1 MRENDGRVW
10 RIRFAFVKKLEN
22 LVILETTARE
32 TKLRFF
38 NFCSRGKVIDRK
50 IIRTRI
56 DGYRFEEEG
65 AS

>member
-1 MRENDGRVW
+1 MANPICVCQEIGKSSY
-10 RIRFAFVKKLEN
+10 I
-22 LVILETTARE
+22 IETTARE